1 MLRVI
6 VLGAAAGGGVP
17 QWNCNCQVC
26 LAVRLGTDGAPL
38 TQSSI
43 AVSADGERWV
53 LVNASPDI
61 RQQFAQTPRLH
72 PRGGTSRSS
81 PMAAAVLTN
90 ADVDH
95 VAGLLSL
102 RESQAFPIY
111 ATGRVHGVLNA
122 NSIFNVL
129 SRDLVARR
137 TLKLELE
144 QPVLDAWGSDTGV
157 RLEAFTVPGKVALW
171 LENPAEDNFGSVAED
186 TIGLALRKDGDGRR
200 LFYLPG
206 CAAITPELKARFAP
220 CDTLLF
226 DGTTFTECELVMRG
240 VGEKSAARM
249 GHLPMAGAR
258 GSMALLADVKLQR
271 RLFIHINNT
280 NPALLPDSPER
291 AEIARRGWE
300 LACDGMEFDLV

>member
-17 QWNCNCQVC
+17 QWNCNCPVC
-26 LAVRLGTDGAPL
+26 LAVRLGTDGAPQ

-53 LVNASPDI
+53 LINASPDI
-61 RQQFAQTPRLH
+61 RQQLAQVPRLH
-72 PRGGTSRSS
+72 PRPGITRSS
-81 PMAAAVLTN
+81 PLAAVVLTN

-102 RESQAFPIY
+102 REGQAFPVY
-111 ATGRVHGVLNA
+111 ATGRVHSVLEA

-137 TLKLELE
+137 ALKLDVE
-144 QPVLDAWGSDTGV
+144 QPLLDAWGNDSGV

-171 LENPAEDNFGSVAED
+171 LENPEQENFGSVAED
-186 TIGLALRKDGDGRR
+186 TIGIALRAEGDDRR

-206 CAAITPELKARFAP
+206 CAAITSELKSRFGRQ
-220 CDTLLF
+220 DTLLF
-226 DGTTFTECELVMRG
+226 DGTTFTECELVTCG

-249 GHLPMAGAR
+249 GHLPMSGKR
-258 GSMALLADVKLQR
+258 GSMAQLAEVQVAR

-280 NPALLPDSPER
+280 NPALLTGSPER
-291 AEIARRGWE
+291 LEIGRRGWE
-300 LACDGMEFDLV
+300 LAFDGMEFDLG